1 MLDTIQE
8 LRKDQLLIMEALAL
22 LLKNTQQAQALTLA
36 VNLQRRLRG
45 FPLLVEQQLQSG
57 GG

>member
-45 FPLLVEQQLQSG
+45 FPLLVKQQLQSG